1 MDVEWLIK
9 RFKEEGYVLDS
20 KSALAVFLSL
30 IMEKPLLIEGPPGC
44 GKTELAKITA
54 KVLNTELIRLQCY
67 EGLDSSQALY
77 EWDYPRQLLELKML
91 QAEELSKDEIRKEI
105 YSERFLLER
114 PLLKALRA
122 NKRVVLLIDEIDR
135 ADPEFEGFLLE
146 FLGEFQ
152 ITIPEM
158 GTILAKHKP
167 YVFITSNKTRDLSDA
182 IKRRCLYLYIDYP
195 PPEKELEIIKTKLGN
210 VREDLAKDAINLVNK
225 IRNNNKILHKPGI
238 AETLDFINALNSLK
252 VNSIDENVI
261 RNLIGTLLKDE
272 EDIVYFLGD

>member
-1 MDVEWLIK
+1 MDIEWLVK

-54 KVLNTELIRLQCY
+54 KVLNTALIRLQCY

-122 NKRVVLLIDEIDR
+122 DKRVVLLIDEIDR

-158 GTILAKHKP
+158 GTIIAKHKP

-195 PPEKELEIIKTKLGN
+195 PPEKELDIIKTKLGN
-210 VREDLAKDAINLVNK
+210 VKEDLAKDAINLVNK

-252 VNSIDENVI
+252 VNSIDEDVI

-272 EDIVYFLGD
+272 EDIVYFLGE

>member
-1 MDVEWLIK
+1 MDIEWLVK

-122 NKRVVLLIDEIDR
+122 DKRVVLLIDEIDR

-158 GTILAKHKP
+158 GTIIAKHKP

-195 PPEKELEIIKTKLGN
+195 PPEKELDIIKTKLGN
-210 VREDLAKDAINLVNK
+210 VKEDLAKDAINLVNK

-252 VNSIDENVI
+252 VNSIDEDVI

-272 EDIVYFLGD
+272 EDIVYFLEE

>member
-1 MDVEWLIK
+1 MDIEWLVK

-122 NKRVVLLIDEIDR
+122 DKRVVLLIDEIDR

-158 GTILAKHKP
+158 GTIIAKHKP

-195 PPEKELEIIKTKLGN
+195 PPEKELDIIKTKLGN
-210 VREDLAKDAINLVNK
+210 VKEDLAKDAINLVNK

-252 VNSIDENVI
+252 VNSIDEDVI

-272 EDIVYFLGD
+272 EDIVYFLGE